1 MLHLFY
7 ALASL
12 APFQACLEDL
22 LQVLEDLRLVSM
34 HHSHHQDCRAVPW
47 DHWEAVGVQE
57 LVLPGVLHWDQD
69 YWGHHHLWGAKVFR
83 WTWKREMREEGR
95 IRETPENVG
104 MLGAAAE
111 TTGGR
116 MRVGVG
122 GDGRVRREGAEGE
135 MKEEEEEGEEEMMT
149 EEEGGMVTIETIG
162 IAEEIGTEIVEIEIG
177 GEIGAHQ
184 EEVEEMVEVEIWP
197 LGFKVWLVLKE
208 MEVGGWERGM
218 EGGGWAMMEEEWE
231 VLGWVMMVQEWE
243 VLMG

>member
-1 MLHLFY
+1 
-7 ALASL
+7 
-12 APFQACLEDL
+12 
-22 LQVLEDLRLVSM
+22 
-34 HHSHHQDCRAVPW
+34 
-47 DHWEAVGVQE
+47 
-57 LVLPGVLHWDQD
+57 
-69 YWGHHHLWGAKVFR
+69 
-83 WTWKREMREEGR
+83 MREEGR

-135 MKEEEEEGEEEMMT
+135 MKEEGGEEEMMT
-149 EEEGGMVTIETIG
+149 EEEGGMATAETTG
-162 IAEEIGTEIVEIEIG
+162 IVEEIGTEIVEIEIG

-218 EGGGWAMMEEEWE
+218 EGVGWAMMEEEWE
-231 VLGWVMMVQEWE
+231 VLGWVTMVPEWE
-243 VLMG
+243 VVLMV